1 MQILAVPRL
10 YGIQPKLTVALR
22 ITTNELHFVNYGRG
36 LQQAVWLQYANEN
49 HGAIRQH
56 ALQRNM
62 LSGEI
67 IPREIRSFY
76 KEGLVFIPAGDFDAT
91 TLGLRQCI
99 RTNHLDHSRRKESS
113 SLASQS
119 YSGNCK
125 EKS

>member
-76 KEGLVFIPAGDFDAT
+76 KEGLVFIPAGDFDGQHSDCVNASAPIIWT
-91 TLGLRQCI
+91 TPEG
-99 RTNHLDHSRRKESS
+99 RR
-113 SLASQS
+113 AVR
-119 YSGNCK
+119 
-125 EKS
+125 